1 MSKPRPLYDLLKLSS
16 LGLEMG
22 AAVVIGLL
30 VGVWLDGQFST
41 EPWLTLLFMCFGFT
55 AAVKAVVRALRKG
68 IFEDENDDAAE

>member
-1 MSKPRPLYDLLKLSS
+1 MAKSRGLYELLKLSS

-30 VGVWLDGQFST
+30 MGVWLDRQFST
-41 EPWLTLLFMCFGFT
+41 EPWLTLLFLGFGFA

-68 IFEDENDDAAE
+68 IFADENDAPEE